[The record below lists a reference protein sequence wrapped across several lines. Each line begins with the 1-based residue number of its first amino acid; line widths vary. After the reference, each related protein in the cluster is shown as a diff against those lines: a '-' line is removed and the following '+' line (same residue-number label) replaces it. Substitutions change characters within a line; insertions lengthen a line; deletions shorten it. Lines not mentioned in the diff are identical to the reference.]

1 MKRTLLFVALLALIG
16 CATSQRAMADERA
29 AGPPLLTL
37 DHGMLHVQTAAGPVL
52 AGLRLRLRFADGSA
66 LSGDLQA
73 AGQDS
78 ASDRA
83 GAYEQSHYR
92 LRINP
97 ASQRPE
103 AHAIEATLQMRR

>member
-16 CATSQRAMADERA
+16 CATSQRAIADERA
-29 AGPPLLTL
+29 DGPPVLTL

-78 ASDRA
+78 ARRPPRAPPPTHYHFCVHPPSPQPGDRA
-83 GAYEQSHYR
+83 QERA
-92 LRINP
+92 
-97 ASQRPE
+97 
-103 AHAIEATLQMRR
+103 LQC